1 MKKILVIRGIS
12 AYDVLGRAAD
22 EICEGVRKCGY
33 QVDMIGATD
42 PGADD
47 RFIECLEHRD
57 QYAFYFSIQAILWNL
72 ESENLPELA
81 EMKRVGWIV
90 DDPVYHQKRIW
101 GSLGTNARLLMVRDS
116 HAAQLR
122 EEFSKFERVETL
134 YHGGFLP
141 EGWVPY
147 HKKDITLFFP
157 GTYKPLR
164 DSESR
169 IDAIPGVF
177 GTIAKQVM
185 PRIVGE
191 HLASSWTE
199 EVRNYLR
206 EIGFEY
212 SEDEFFAMQKVL
224 EPLDQYQRDYMRQS
238 IIETLLTNGLK
249 VAVVGAGWDAYDG
262 AGRENL
268 EILSS
273 EGVDITEVIKLMQRS
288 RIVINNT
295 NILDGMHERIFTA
308 MLAGAVCVTNE
319 YTLLSK
325 LLVPEKEIVTFPL
338 NRLEELPLQIK
349 DLLEHEERA
358 AEIAEAGYQKA
369 LAHHTWQHRGEQIVK
384 WMEDGGDFQYE

>member
-1 MKKILVIRGIS
+1 MKRILVIRGIS

-22 EICEGVRKCGY
+22 EICEGFRKCGY
-33 QVDMIGATD
+33 QVDVIGATD
-42 PGADD
+42 PGAYD

-141 EGWVPY
+141 EGRVPY
-147 HKKDITLFFP
+147 HKKDIALFFP

-238 IIETLLTNGLK
+238 LIETLQTHGLT
-249 VAVVGAGWDAYDG
+249 D
-262 AGRENL
+262 
-268 EILSS
+268 
-273 EGVDITEVIKLMQRS
+273 VIKVRQRS
-288 RIVINNT
+288 GIVIT
-295 NILDGMHERIFTA
+295 NRSILDGMHERIFTA

>member
-1 MKKILVIRGIS
+1 
-12 AYDVLGRAAD
+12 
-22 EICEGVRKCGY
+22 
-33 QVDMIGATD
+33 
-42 PGADD
+42 
-47 RFIECLEHRD
+47 
-57 QYAFYFSIQAILWNL
+57 
-72 ESENLPELA
+72 
-81 EMKRVGWIV
+81 
-90 DDPVYHQKRIW
+90 
-101 GSLGTNARLLMVRDS
+101 MVRDS

-141 EGWVPY
+141 EGRVPY
-147 HKKDITLFFP
+147 HEKDIALFFP

-238 IIETLLTNGLK
+238 IIETLLTSGLK

-319 YTLLSK
+319 YTLLNK

-338 NRLEELPLQIK
+338 NRLEDLPLQIK

-369 LAHHTWQHRGEQIVK
+369 LTHHTWQHRGEQIVK

>member
-22 EICEGVRKCGY
+22 EICEGFRKCGY
-33 QVDMIGATD
+33 QVDMIGATE

-141 EGWVPY
+141 EGRVPY
-147 HKKDITLFFP
+147 HKKDIALFFP

-308 MLAGAVCVTNE
+308 MLAGAVCDKRVHA
-319 YTLLSK
+319 
-325 LLVPEKEIVTFPL
+325 V
-338 NRLEELPLQIK
+338 
-349 DLLEHEERA
+349 
-358 AEIAEAGYQKA
+358 
-369 LAHHTWQHRGEQIVK
+369 EQIT
-384 WMEDGGDFQYE
+384 GT

>member
-22 EICEGVRKCGY
+22 EICEGFRKCGY

-141 EGWVPY
+141 EGRVPY
-147 HKKDITLFFP
+147 HKKDIALFFRERTNRCGIP
-157 GTYKPLR
+157 RAGLTRYR
-164 DSESR
+164 ACSE
-169 IDAIPGVF
+169 P
-177 GTIAKQVM
+177 
-185 PRIVGE
+185 
-191 HLASSWTE
+191 
-199 EVRNYLR
+199 
-206 EIGFEY
+206 
-212 SEDEFFAMQKVL
+212 
-224 EPLDQYQRDYMRQS
+224 
-238 IIETLLTNGLK
+238 
-249 VAVVGAGWDAYDG
+249 
-262 AGRENL
+262 
-268 EILSS
+268 
-273 EGVDITEVIKLMQRS
+273 
-288 RIVINNT
+288 
-295 NILDGMHERIFTA
+295 
-308 MLAGAVCVTNE
+308 
-319 YTLLSK
+319 
-325 LLVPEKEIVTFPL
+325 
-338 NRLEELPLQIK
+338 
-349 DLLEHEERA
+349 
-358 AEIAEAGYQKA
+358 
-369 LAHHTWQHRGEQIVK
+369 
-384 WMEDGGDFQYE
+384 